1 MKKVDIYCKIEIE
14 CGDLKMK
21 KTNAMRILE
30 KNNVNYEI
38 VEYSPKGGISGV
50 EVANTL
56 KEDLHLVYK
65 TLVTESK
72 ENYYVFVIPVYGEL
86 DLKKAAIVSGEKK
99 IEMLPQKNLL
109 SLTGY
114 IHGGCS
120 PVGMKKLFRT
130 FIDET
135 AKNIDYF
142 FVSGGKVGM
151 QVKVDPVEVANLIN
165 AKFVDLVKGETSGL

>member
-1 MKKVDIYCKIEIE
+1 
-14 CGDLKMK
+14 MK

-30 KNNVNYEI
+30 KNNVNYEVI
-38 VEYSPKGGISGV
+38 EYSSKGGISGV
-50 EVANTL
+50 EVAKTL
-56 KEDLHLVYK
+56 KEDVYLVYK

-72 ENYYVFVIPVYGEL
+72 ESYYVFVIPVYGEL

-114 IHGGCS
+114 VHGGCS
-120 PVGMKKLFRT
+120 PVGMKKLFTT

-135 AKNIDYF
+135 AKSKDYF

-151 QVKVDPVEVANLIN
+151 QIKVNPVEVANLIN
-165 AKFVDLVKGETSGL
+165 AKFADLVKGETSGL